1 MNRDDDDQLSRN
13 RGRLIILRGLPGTG
27 KTTLAKALEAELSA
41 VRMAADE
48 WMDALG
54 IDLYD
59 RNARMRIEA
68 RQWQLAQQLLAL
80 RNTVIIEWGARGAD
94 RSTTPHDCAR
104 MNSARRRI
112 ALSLLADGSSPDSS
126 TGGREDAGDHASHV
140 EEWMKTFEVPSDEEQ
155 ALFDPSVTT

>member
-1 MNRDDDDQLSRN
+1 MTTTNSLET
-13 RGRLIILRGLPGTG
+13 RGRLIILCGLPGTG

-80 RNTVIIEWGARGAD
+80 RNTVIIEWGTWSRSEHDTLRLRAHELGAAAEL
-94 RSTTPHDCAR
+94 RY
-104 MNSARRRI
+104 
-112 ALSLLADGSSPDSS
+112 LSGSQDELFSRLQHR
-126 TGGREDAGDHASHV
+126 GRETPAITRAML